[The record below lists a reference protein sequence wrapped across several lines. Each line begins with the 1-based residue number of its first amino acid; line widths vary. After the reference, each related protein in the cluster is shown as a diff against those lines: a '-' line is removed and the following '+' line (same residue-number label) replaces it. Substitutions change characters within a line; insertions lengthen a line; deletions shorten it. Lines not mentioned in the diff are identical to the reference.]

1 MKSYSKTTMPTN
13 LGFGKPQP
21 QPKPSKRSVQRA
33 KASQQYDQMKADG
46 LPEFEVYIRIQGK
59 KNWYPVGVIAVKR
72 SNQIH
77 QAIFANQDDLLQG
90 AFRIYPI
97 LKKNQQQLEYG
108 YRLKEYKDEPIQLA
122 VKPQSA
128 GLGGV
133 QAAIAQVGD
142 RLSSLFK
149 RK

>member
-21 QPKPSKRSVQRA
+21 QPKPSKRSTQRA

-72 SNQIH
+72 SSQIH

-90 AFRIYPI
+90 AFRIYPV